1 MKMLFGHNKVEY
13 YEEISLK
20 LSIYHG
26 ACAVNYFHERSK
38 EPLGPRSE
46 EAQELYANASTL
58 LRMRND
64 INDSHLMYTEEDKVA
79 YGQIVEYYKFLG
91 LVNEFFHKVEKCIDM
106 DDYMKK

>member
-1 MKMLFGHNKVEY
+1 MLFGHKKIEY

-26 ACAVNYFHERSK
+26 ACAVNYYHE
-38 EPLGPRSE
+38 RSE
-46 EAQELYANASTL
+46 EAQELYADASTL

-64 INDSHLMYTEEDKVA
+64 INDSYLMYTEEDEVA

-91 LVNEFFHKVEKCIDM
+91 LVNEFFHKVEGLIDM
-106 DDYMKK
+106 EEYMKK